1 MSEARTIGE
10 GHFAAW
16 MRQGFKEIA
25 QTLQAFPGQGIH
37 QVEEPGLF
45 GNPTPQIVTNEM
57 GAGSYQDMLRQ
68 ASQRATRDQGQ
79 ELER

>member
-1 MSEARTIGE
+1 VAEERKIGE

-16 MRQGFKEIA
+16 IRQGFKEIA
-25 QTLQAFPGQGIH
+25 QVLQAFPGQGIH

-57 GAGSYQDMLRQ
+57 GAGSYQQQLQ
-68 ASQRATRDQGQ
+68 EASQRAVPSQDQQ
-79 ELER
+79 MER

>member
-1 MSEARTIGE
+1 MSEDRKLGE

-25 QTLQAFPGQGIH
+25 QALHAFPGQGIH

-57 GAGSYQDMLRQ
+57 GAGSYQEMLRE
-68 ASQRATRDQGQ
+68 AAQRAIPDRGQ